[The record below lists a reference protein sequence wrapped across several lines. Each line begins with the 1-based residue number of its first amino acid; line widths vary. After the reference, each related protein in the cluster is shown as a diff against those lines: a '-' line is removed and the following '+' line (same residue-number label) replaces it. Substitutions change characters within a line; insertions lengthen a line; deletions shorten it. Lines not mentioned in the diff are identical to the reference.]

1 MAESSAEA
9 LARRLY
15 TALEIGDAAAVRRA
29 LADGADP
36 ERGPAEE
43 FGTRPL
49 MQLLVNMEIA
59 NQMNKHPDAPDWEK
73 RYHKPGADPVAC
85 CAALLEAGAS
95 PNRSSRTVPGHPDLP
110 ADSMAP
116 IFRAVAASPAVL
128 ELLIGAGA
136 DVNVVFF
143 IDHHHYETALH
154 IASRLGLVQQ
164 AAALLAA
171 GADVNAEIQWCGS
184 LSPRTPLDQ
193 AIRHEPGARVC
204 SLLLRAG
211 ATFPQSP
218 AFYLGAAIGATCRV
232 RNSRGRG
239 TFNLAYVQKIQKA
252 GGIRPYEALVKK
264 SLTAMLEP
272 KLPQIPKEIIPT
284 IVEFWAHAGDYCM
297 PFCMPFGPETLVRR
311 GLEQIAAR
319 VANGNVVVASHK

>member
-1 MAESSAEA
+1 MSEA
-9 LARRLY
+9 LTRALY
-15 TALEIGDAAAVRRA
+15 DALEIGDAAAVRRA

-36 ERGPAEE
+36 DR
-43 FGTRPL
+43 
-49 MQLLVNMEIA
+49 
-59 NQMNKHPDAPDWEK
+59 
-73 RYHKPGADPVAC
+73 
-85 CAALLEAGAS
+85 S
-95 PNRSSRTVPGHPDLP
+95 PP
-110 ADSMAP
+110 
-116 IFRAVAASPAVL
+116 
-128 ELLIGAGA
+128 
-136 DVNVVFF
+136 
-143 IDHHHYETALH
+143 
-154 IASRLGLVQQ
+154 
-164 AAALLAA
+164 
-171 GADVNAEIQWCGS
+171 
-184 LSPRTPLDQ
+184 
-193 AIRHEPGARVC
+193 
-204 SLLLRAG
+204 
-211 ATFPQSP
+211 
-218 AFYLGAAIGATCRV
+218 

>member
-1 MAESSAEA
+1 MRLLSDMCEA
-9 LARRLY
+9 IN
-15 TALEIGDAAAVRRA
+15 E
-29 LADGADP
+29 
-36 ERGPAEE
+36 
-43 FGTRPL
+43 
-49 MQLLVNMEIA
+49 
-59 NQMNKHPDAPDWEK
+59 WEK
-73 RYHKPGADPVAC
+73 RYPKPGADPVAC

-95 PNRSSRTVPGHPDLP
+95 PHEMPEDG
-110 ADSMAP
+110 MAP
-116 IFRAVAASPAVL
+116 IFCAVGSPTVL
-128 ELLIGAGA
+128 ELFIGAGA
-136 DVNVVFF
+136 DVNVFLNMR
-143 IDHHHYETALH
+143 IMGMRYLPGGGLETPLH
-154 IASRLGLVQQ
+154 WASRLGFVKQV
-164 AAALLAA
+164 AVLLAA

-272 KLPQIPKEIIPT
+272 KFPQIPKEIIPT
-284 IVEFWAHAGDYCM
+284 IVEFWAHVGDY
-297 PFCMPFGPETLVRR
+297 
-311 GLEQIAAR
+311 
-319 VANGNVVVASHK
+319 

>member
-1 MAESSAEA
+1 MAEMSAEA

-85 CAALLEAGAS
+85 CAAL
-95 PNRSSRTVPGHPDLP
+95 
-110 ADSMAP
+110 
-116 IFRAVAASPAVL
+116 
-128 ELLIGAGA
+128 
-136 DVNVVFF
+136 
-143 IDHHHYETALH
+143 
-154 IASRLGLVQQ
+154 
-164 AAALLAA
+164 
-171 GADVNAEIQWCGS
+171 
-184 LSPRTPLDQ
+184 
-193 AIRHEPGARVC
+193 
-204 SLLLRAG
+204 
-211 ATFPQSP
+211 
-218 AFYLGAAIGATCRV
+218 
-232 RNSRGRG
+232 
-239 TFNLAYVQKIQKA
+239 
-252 GGIRPYEALVKK
+252 
-264 SLTAMLEP
+264 
-272 KLPQIPKEIIPT
+272 
-284 IVEFWAHAGDYCM
+284 EFWAHAGDYCM

-311 GLEQIAAR
+311 GLELIAAR

>member
-1 MAESSAEA
+1 M
-9 LARRLY
+9 
-15 TALEIGDAAAVRRA
+15 
-29 LADGADP
+29 
-36 ERGPAEE
+36 
-43 FGTRPL
+43 
-49 MQLLVNMEIA
+49 
-59 NQMNKHPDAPDWEK
+59 
-73 RYHKPGADPVAC
+73 
-85 CAALLEAGAS
+85 
-95 PNRSSRTVPGHPDLP
+95 
-110 ADSMAP
+110 
-116 IFRAVAASPAVL
+116 
-128 ELLIGAGA
+128 
-136 DVNVVFF
+136 
-143 IDHHHYETALH
+143 
-154 IASRLGLVQQ
+154 
-164 AAALLAA
+164 
-171 GADVNAEIQWCGS
+171 
-184 LSPRTPLDQ
+184 
-193 AIRHEPGARVC
+193 C

-319 VANGNVVVASHK
+319 VANGNVVVVASHK